1 MFFLYF
7 YFMRNVA
14 DILKRK
20 GSHVETV
27 QSELTVIE
35 ALKMMAD
42 KNIGSVAVVQNDR
55 FIGLMT
61 ERDYSRKVI
70 LKGRSSSETTVGEIM
85 NTEYPSVT
93 KKDSIEHCMELMSAN
108 NLRYLPVIEQGS
120 LAGIISINDVV
131 TETIL
136 TQKETIEHL
145 QNYIHS

>member
-1 MFFLYF
+1 
-7 YFMRNVA
+7 MRKVA

-27 QSELTVIE
+27 QSELTVID
-35 ALKMMAD
+35 ALRLMAD
-42 KNIGSVAVVQNDR
+42 KNIGSVAVAQNDK

-85 NTEYPSVT
+85 NTEYPSVVGN
-93 KKDSIEHCMELMSAN
+93 DSIEFCMELMSSN
-108 NLRYLPVIEQGS
+108 NLRYLPVVEQGK

>member
-1 MFFLYF
+1 
-7 YFMRNVA
+7 MRKVA

-27 QSELTVIE
+27 QSEFTVID
-35 ALKMMAD
+35 ALRLMAD
-42 KNIGSVAVVQNDR
+42 KNIGSVAIAQNDK

-85 NTEYPSVT
+85 DIEYPSVIKNDT
-93 KKDSIEHCMELMSAN
+93 IEYCMELMSSK
-108 NLRYLPVIEQGS
+108 NLRYLPVIEQGK
-120 LAGIISINDVV
+120 LVGIISINDVV
-131 TETIL
+131 KETIL

>member
-1 MFFLYF
+1 MK
-7 YFMRNVA
+7 NVA

-35 ALKMMAD
+35 ALKLLAD
-42 KNIGSVAVVQNDR
+42 KNIGSVAISQNDR

-85 NTEYPSVT
+85 DTGYPSVVKNDT
-93 KKDSIEHCMELMSAN
+93 VEHCMELMSAKN
-108 NLRYLPVIEQGS
+108 IRYLPVIENGQ

-131 TETIL
+131 KETIL

-145 QNYIHS
+145 HNYIHS

>member
-1 MFFLYF
+1 
-7 YFMRNVA
+7 MRKVA

-27 QSELTVIE
+27 QSELTVID
-35 ALKMMAD
+35 ALRLMAD
-42 KNIGSVAVVQNDR
+42 KNIGSVAIAQSDK

-85 NTEYPSVT
+85 DTKYPSVVKNDT
-93 KKDSIEHCMELMSAN
+93 IEHCMELMSSN
-108 NLRYLPVIEQGS
+108 NLRYLPVIEQGK

-131 TETIL
+131 KETIL

>member
-1 MFFLYF
+1 
-7 YFMRNVA
+7 MRKVA

-20 GSHVETV
+20 GTHVESV
-27 QSELTVIE
+27 QSEITVIE
-35 ALKMMAD
+35 ALRLMAD
-42 KNIGSVAVVQNDR
+42 KNIGSVAIVQNNR
-55 FIGLMT
+55 FLGLMT

-85 NTEYPSVT
+85 TSDYPFVT
-93 KKDSIEHCMELMSAN
+93 KNDSVEHCMELMSSQN
-108 NLRYLPVIEQGS
+108 IRYLPVIEHND

>member
-1 MFFLYF
+1 
-7 YFMRNVA
+7 MRKVA

-20 GSHVETV
+20 GNHVESV
-27 QSELTVIE
+27 EPELTVIE
-35 ALKMMAD
+35 ALRLMAD
-42 KNIGSVAVVQNDR
+42 KNIGSVAVVHKES
-55 FIGLMT
+55 FVGLMT
-61 ERDYSRKVI
+61 ERDYSRKVV

-85 NTEYPSVT
+85 TSDGPAVSHADTIEY
-93 KKDSIEHCMELMSAN
+93 CMELMSTK
-108 NLRYLPVIEQGS
+108 NLRYLPVMEQGR

>member
-1 MFFLYF
+1 
-7 YFMRNVA
+7 MRNVA

-27 QSELTVIE
+27 ESELTVIA
-35 ALKMMAD
+35 ALKLMAD
-42 KNIGSVAVVQNDR
+42 KNIGSVAVSQSGK

-85 NTEYPSVT
+85 ETDCPYV
-93 KKDSIEHCMELMSAN
+93 KKNDTVEHCMELMSARN
-108 NLRYLPVIEQGS
+108 IRYLPVIENGQ
-120 LAGIISINDVV
+120 LAGIVSINDVV
-131 TETIL
+131 KETIL

>member
-1 MFFLYF
+1 
-7 YFMRNVA
+7 MRKVA

-27 QSELTVIE
+27 QSELTVID
-35 ALKMMAD
+35 ALRLMAE
-42 KNIGSVAVVQNDR
+42 KNIGSVAIAQNDK

-85 NTEYPSVT
+85 NTEYPPVVGN
-93 KKDSIEHCMELMSAN
+93 DSIEHCMELMSSN
-108 NLRYLPVIEQGS
+108 NLRYLPVVEQGR

>member
-1 MFFLYF
+1 
-7 YFMRNVA
+7 MRKVA

-27 QSELTVIE
+27 QSELTVID
-35 ALKMMAD
+35 ALRLMAD
-42 KNIGSVAVVQNDR
+42 KNIGSVAIAQSDK

-85 NTEYPSVT
+85 NTEYPSVVGN
-93 KKDSIEHCMELMSAN
+93 DSIEHCMELMSSN
-108 NLRYLPVIEQGS
+108 NLRYLPVVEQGR

>member
-1 MFFLYF
+1 
-7 YFMRNVA
+7 MRKVA

-27 QSELTVIE
+27 QSELTVID
-35 ALKMMAD
+35 ALRLMAD
-42 KNIGSVAVVQNDR
+42 KNIGSVAIAQNDK

-61 ERDYSRKVI
+61 ERDYSRKII

-85 NTEYPSVT
+85 NTEYPSVVVS
-93 KKDSIEHCMELMSAN
+93 DSIEHCMELMSSN
-108 NLRYLPVIEQGS
+108 NLRYLPVVEQGK

>member
-1 MFFLYF
+1 
-7 YFMRNVA
+7 MRKVA

-27 QSELTVIE
+27 QSELTVID
-35 ALKMMAD
+35 ALKLMAD
-42 KNIGSVAVVQNDR
+42 KNIGSVAIAQKDK

-85 NTEYPSVT
+85 DTDYPSVV
-93 KKDSIEHCMELMSAN
+93 KNDSVEHCMELMSSKN
-108 NLRYLPVIEQGS
+108 IRYLPVIENGQ
-120 LAGIISINDVV
+120 LVGIVSINDVV
-131 TETIL
+131 KETIL

>member
-1 MFFLYF
+1 
-7 YFMRNVA
+7 MRKVA

-27 QSELTVIE
+27 QSELTVID
-35 ALKMMAD
+35 ALRLMAD
-42 KNIGSVAVVQNDR
+42 KNIGSVAVSQNDK

-85 NTEYPSVT
+85 NKEYPSVVANDT
-93 KKDSIEHCMELMSAN
+93 VEYCMELMSSN
-108 NLRYLPVIEQGS
+108 NLRYLPVIEQGKLS
-120 LAGIISINDVV
+120 GIISINDVV

-145 QNYIHS
+145 HNYIHS

>member
-1 MFFLYF
+1 
-7 YFMRNVA
+7 MRKVA

-27 QSELTVIE
+27 QSELTVID
-35 ALKMMAD
+35 ALRLMAD
-42 KNIGSVAVVQNDR
+42 KNIGSVAIAQNDK

-85 NTEYPSVT
+85 NTEYPPVVGN
-93 KKDSIEHCMELMSAN
+93 DSIEHCMELMSSN
-108 NLRYLPVIEQGS
+108 NLRYLPVVEQGR

>member
-1 MFFLYF
+1 
-7 YFMRNVA
+7 MRNVA

-35 ALKMMAD
+35 ALKLMAD
-42 KNIGSVAVVQNDR
+42 KNIGSVAVAQNDR

-85 NTEYPSVT
+85 NVEYPSVT

-108 NLRYLPVIEQGS
+108 NLRYLPVIEHGN

>member
-1 MFFLYF
+1 V
-7 YFMRNVA
+7 RKVA

-27 QSELTVIE
+27 ESELTVIE
-35 ALKMMAD
+35 ALQLMAD
-42 KNIGSVAVVQNDR
+42 KNIGSVAVVQYQK
-55 FIGLMT
+55 FVGLMT

-70 LKGRSSSETTVGEIM
+70 LKGRASNETTVGEIM
-85 NTEYPSVT
+85 GIDYPSVT
-93 KKDSIEHCMELMSAN
+93 KNDTIEHCMQLLSSLN
-108 NLRYLPVIEQGS
+108 IRYLPVIEQGNLS
-120 LAGIISINDVV
+120 GIISINDVV

>member
-1 MFFLYF
+1 
-7 YFMRNVA
+7 MRNVA

-20 GSHVETV
+20 GNHVETV

-35 ALKMMAD
+35 ALKLMAD
-42 KNIGSVAVVQNDR
+42 KNIGSVAVVQNDK

-85 NTEYPSVT
+85 NTGYPSVI
-93 KKDSIEHCMELMSAN
+93 KKDSIEHCMELMSTN
-108 NLRYLPVIEQGS
+108 NLRYLPVIEHGN

>member
-1 MFFLYF
+1 
-7 YFMRNVA
+7 MRKVA

-20 GSHVETV
+20 GTHVESV
-27 QSELTVIE
+27 QSEITVIE
-35 ALKMMAD
+35 ALRLMAD
-42 KNIGSVAVVQNDR
+42 KNIGSVAIVQNNK
-55 FIGLMT
+55 FLGLMT

-85 NTEYPSVT
+85 TADYPSVT
-93 KKDSIEHCMELMSAN
+93 KNDSIEHCMELMSSQN
-108 NLRYLPVIEQGS
+108 IRYLPVIEHS
-120 LAGIISINDVV
+120 DLAGIISINDVV

>member
-1 MFFLYF
+1 MK
-7 YFMRNVA
+7 NVA

-27 QSELTVIE
+27 QSELTVID
-35 ALKMMAD
+35 ALKLMAD
-42 KNIGSVAVVQNDR
+42 KNIGSVAISQNDR

-85 NTEYPSVT
+85 DTGYPSVVKNDT
-93 KKDSIEHCMELMSAN
+93 VEHCMELMSAKN
-108 NLRYLPVIEQGS
+108 IRYLPVIENGQ

-131 TETIL
+131 KETIL

-145 QNYIHS
+145 HNYIHS

>member
-1 MFFLYF
+1 
-7 YFMRNVA
+7 MRKVA

-27 QSELTVIE
+27 QSELTVID
-35 ALKMMAD
+35 ALKLMAD
-42 KNIGSVAVVQNDR
+42 KNIGSVAIAQNDK

-85 NTEYPSVT
+85 DKEYPAVIKNDT
-93 KKDSIEHCMELMSAN
+93 VEHCMELMSSKN
-108 NLRYLPVIEQGS
+108 IRYLPVIENGQ
-120 LAGIISINDVV
+120 LVGIVSINDVV
-131 TETIL
+131 KETIL